1 MPRPTKCIVDLKQL
15 KQNYINIKEHCNNKV
30 LAVVKADAYGH
41 GIIQC
46 AKALEAINADYLGV
60 ATLEEADL
68 IRKNG
73 VTTPILCIGAVP
85 IGDEDFCVEIDA
97 DQTVTCL
104 NEIIALEKICSKV
117 SKSKNIH
124 IKIDSGMHRLGVR
137 KGEELD
143 KMLIALK
150 ESKFLR
156 LKGVFTHFAAS
167 DTSDKTYTDMQAE
180 NFIDAVNQ
188 IKSSGFNNFIIHC
201 ANSGA
206 IASYPDLKFDMVR
219 AGIILYGYYPS
230 DETDKTVNIKPVLSF
245 ETAVIALNRVYKGEK
260 ISYGGTYSAPRDML
274 VAVLPVGYGD
284 GYKRLN
290 SNIGYVLINNQRANI
305 VGRVCMDMAMIDVT
319 DIPKVNVGDKVTLIG
334 SQGSERITADDLAIW
349 AQTISYEIPLSITN
363 RVKKYYVE

>member
-1 MPRPTKCIVDLKQL
+1 MPRPTKCFIDLKQL
-15 KQNYINIKEHCNNKV
+15 KQNYINVKERCNNMV
-30 LAVVKADAYGH
+30 LALVKADAYGH

-46 AKALEAINADYLGV
+46 AKALEEINADYLGV

-73 VTTPILCIGAVP
+73 VKTPILCIGAVP
-85 IGDEDFCVEIDA
+85 FGDEDFCVEIDA

-104 NEIIALEKICSKV
+104 NEILVLEKACSKTN
-117 SKSKNIH
+117 KTKNIH
-124 IKIDSGMHRLGVR
+124 LKIDSGMHRLGVR
-137 KGEELD
+137 KGEALD
-143 KMLIALK
+143 KILIALK
-150 ESKFLR
+150 GCKFLR

-167 DTSDKTYTDMQAE
+167 DTSDKTYTNMQTE

-188 IKSSGFNNFIIHC
+188 IKSSGFNDFIIHC

-206 IASYPDLKFDMVR
+206 ITAYPDLHFDMVR

-230 DETDKTVNIKPVLSF
+230 DKTEKTVNIKPVLSF
-245 ETAVIALNRVYKGEK
+245 ETAVIALNRVYKSEK
-260 ISYGGTYSAPRDML
+260 ISYGGTYTAPRDML

-290 SNIGYVLINNQRANI
+290 SNVGYVLINNQKANI
-305 VGRVCMDMAMIDVT
+305 VGRVCMDMTMIDVT
-319 DIPKVNVGDKVTLIG
+319 DIPNVNVGDRVALIG
-334 SQGSERITADDLAIW
+334 RQGSECITADDLAVW

-363 RVKKYYVE
+363 RVEKHYVE